1 VETQSAALFALSPKL
16 QLPRVILGI
25 YIWLPMAKKKIILVD
40 DNPANLTAC
49 KKSLKDLYDVFPVP
63 SAEKMFELLLHVFPD
78 LILLDVEMPGT
89 NGYEAMQKLREHEAY
104 KDIPVIFLSAMDDA
118 ESEIEGLNL
127 GAVDYIHKP
136 FVGPLLLR
144 RIEMHLAV
152 VDGKQELLALN
163 NSIQALIA
171 QDAYSGDQKEEA
183 EVEEETIKEL
193 LTKGVL
199 LSKMGHEIR
208 APLNTI
214 IEMIQSSIT
223 SNDIAHIK
231 HCLGIANTESR
242 LIMEIVNNTL
252 DSSAVE

>member
-1 VETQSAALFALSPKL
+1 
-16 QLPRVILGI
+16 
-25 YIWLPMAKKKIILVD
+25 MAKKKIILVD

-89 NGYEAMQKLREHEAY
+89 NGYEAMKKLRENEAY

-136 FVGPLLLR
+136 FVGSILIR

-152 VDGKQELLALN
+152 VEGKQELLALN
-163 NSIQALIA
+163 NSIQALMA
-171 QDAYSGDQKEEA
+171 QNSDSDDQKA
-183 EVEEETIKEL
+183 ETGEETIKEL
-193 LTKGVL
+193 LTKGAL
-199 LSKMGHEIR
+199 LSKMGHDIR

-223 SNDIAHIK
+223 STDMAHIK
-231 HCLGIANTESR
+231 HCLGVANTESR

-252 DSSAVE
+252 DSTALG

>member
-1 VETQSAALFALSPKL
+1 
-16 QLPRVILGI
+16 
-25 YIWLPMAKKKIILVD
+25 MAKKKIILVD

-89 NGYEAMQKLREHEAY
+89 NGYEAMQKLREHEVY

-118 ESEIEGLNL
+118 QSEIEGLNL

-152 VDGKQELLALN
+152 TEGKQELLALN
-163 NSIQALIA
+163 NSIQALMA
-171 QDAYSGDQKEEA
+171 QDAYSTDQKVEA
-183 EVEEETIKEL
+183 KEETIKEL
-193 LTKGVL
+193 LTKGAL
-199 LSKMGHEIR
+199 LSRMGHEIR

-223 SNDIAHIK
+223 SNDMTHIK
-231 HCLGIANTESR
+231 HCLGVANTESR

-252 DSSAVE
+252 DSSVMG

>member
-1 VETQSAALFALSPKL
+1 
-16 QLPRVILGI
+16 
-25 YIWLPMAKKKIILVD
+25 MAKKKIILVD
-40 DNPANLTAC
+40 DSPANLTAC

-89 NGYEAMQKLREHEAY
+89 NGYEAMQKLRENEAY

-136 FVGPLLLR
+136 FISSILIR

-152 VDGKQELLALN
+152 VEGKQELLALN
-163 NSIQALIA
+163 NSIQALMS
-171 QDAYSGDQKEEA
+171 QNSDSDDQKVEA
-183 EVEEETIKEL
+183 EEETIKEL

-231 HCLGIANTESR
+231 HCLGVANAESR

-252 DSSAVE
+252 DSSVMG